1 MNKNQIRNSASQA
14 VLFTAFLIGMAGCG
28 STPQVV
34 GPSPSPNAQRV
45 TIGPG
50 LKGKIVIAGKIKDRE
65 SSAGLKEVVVPIRNT
80 TSNAI
85 EFNYKIEW
93 YDVDDF
99 EAGNT
104 PRWRRKTVQGYD
116 ETLISDIAKGVKAVK
131 YKVILKKNITE

>member
-1 MNKNQIRNSASQA
+1 MNKNQIRKSASQA
-14 VLFTAFLIGMAGCG
+14 VLFTALLIGMAGCG
-28 STPQVV
+28 SPPQVV
-34 GPSPSPNAQRV
+34 GPPNAQRV

-50 LKGKIVIAGKIKDRE
+50 LKDKIIIAGTIKDRE
-65 SSAGLKEVVVPIRNT
+65 SSAGLREVVVPIRNT
-80 TSNAI
+80 TSKAI

-104 PRWRRKTVQGYD
+104 PRWLKKTVQGHE
-116 ETLISDIAKGVKAVK
+116 ETKISDIAKGKKAVK